1 MNPGADL
8 FGKGR
13 IVTEKTRRPDDSERR
28 AAGADQLEDFPQ
40 QEFSFSEQIRD
51 VKRSRH
57 KTA

>member
-13 IVTEKTRRPDDSERR
+13 IVTEKTPDDSEHR
-28 AAGADQLEDFPQ
+28 AAGADQLEEFPQ